1 MKWVGVGR
9 MMLGAVL
16 VISLTLLAPCAAGAA
31 DGSADAALPAP
42 GLDIR
47 GIGIAP
53 ARDEAIGRAVRD
65 ARHRAAMVAHTLSLV
80 VGEVETVELP
90 VVAQFGTVPPPCGRT
105 AKRPPKCSDAAAAAQ
120 VRFGLGASAET
131 NREVIVHG
139 LASVEVEPRDDKSN
153 RSIRTAVLAAR
164 TAATREAAADALR
177 SGRAT
182 AASAGLQLGTAVS
195 VVESESDPEFLP
207 AFFSGLHD
215 YALGFWAPGQF
226 CKSVWRRTVHR
237 DPRTG
242 QLRIGSLVHRHRCSF
257 PSHYTVEL
265 EVRFAAGAGG
275 QS

>member
-1 MKWVGVGR
+1 MKRVGVGR
-9 MMLGAVL
+9 SMLGVVM
-16 VISLTLLAPCAAGAA
+16 VISLALLAPCAAGAA
-31 DGSADAALPAP
+31 DASAGAAQPAP

-53 ARDEAIGRAVRD
+53 ARAEAIDRAVRD
-65 ARHRAAMVAHTLSLV
+65 ARDRAAMIARILSLG
-80 VGEVETVELP
+80 VGEVEAVELP
-90 VVAQFGTVPPPCGRT
+90 VVSQFGTLPPPCGRT

-120 VRFGLGASAET
+120 VRFGLGASAEA

-139 LASVEVEPRDDKSN
+139 LGSVEVEPRDDKSN

-182 AASAGLQLGTAVS
+182 ALSAGLQLGTAVS
-195 VVESESDPEFLP
+195 VVESESDSETFLP
-207 AFFSGLHD
+207 IFFSGLHD
-215 YALGFWAPGQF
+215 YALGAWAPGQF
-226 CKSVWRRTVHR
+226 CKSVWSRSVHR

-242 QLRIGSLVHRHRCSF
+242 RLRIGSLIHRHRCSF

-265 EVRFAAGAGG
+265 EVRFAA
-275 QS
+275 S

>member
-1 MKWVGVGR
+1 MKRVGVGR
-9 MMLGAVL
+9 MMLGVVL
-16 VISLTLLAPCAAGAA
+16 VISVGLLAPCAAGAA
-31 DGSADAALPAP
+31 DADAGTAQPAS
-42 GLDIR
+42 GLEIR

-53 ARDEAIGRAVRD
+53 VRAEAIGRAVRD
-65 ARHRAAMVAHTLSLV
+65 ARGRAAMIARILSLG
-80 VGEVETVELP
+80 VGEVEAVELP
-90 VVAQFGTVPPPCGRT
+90 VVSQFGTVLPPCGRT

-131 NREVIVHG
+131 NREIIVHG

-182 AASAGLQLGTAVS
+182 AVSAGLQLGTAVS
-195 VVESESDPEFLP
+195 VVESESEPEFLP

-215 YALGFWAPGQF
+215 YALGAWAPGQF
-226 CKSVWRRTVHR
+226 CKSVWSRSVHR

-242 QLRIGSLVHRHRCSF
+242 RLRIGGLVHRHRCSF

-265 EVRFAAGAGG
+265 EVRFAA
-275 QS
+275 S